1 MVLLEDF
8 FDFEADTFIASSS
21 GSERGYFLEVIGSS
35 SRSMSRSSSDLGN
48 RPGNWE
54 DEALGLEEDGSC
66 ADEALSFFDS
76 FVSRV
81 AETGVAFLLGS
92 GSTPLSLDLEGAE
105 ESSRPAWRA
114 FIRSAT
120 VPLEILGGLAMTS
133 LADEDLRA

>member
-81 AETGVAFLLGS
+81 AETGVAFLLAGS
-92 GSTPLSLDLEGAE
+92 GSLPLSLDLEGAE
-105 ESSRPAWRA
+105 ASSRPAWRA

-120 VPLEILGGLAMTS
+120 VPLAI
-133 LADEDLRA
+133 